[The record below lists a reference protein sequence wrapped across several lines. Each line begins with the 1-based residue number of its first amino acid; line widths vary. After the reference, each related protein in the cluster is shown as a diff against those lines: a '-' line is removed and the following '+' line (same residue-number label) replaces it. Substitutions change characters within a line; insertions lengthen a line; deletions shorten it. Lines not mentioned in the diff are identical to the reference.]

1 MARPSFARRVAPA
14 VLLGTA
20 AVAAVALFDPV
31 FGSSDTANLL
41 AAPSTDSGGITTST
55 STTNKAGSSSNNS
68 STKSSSTKS
77 NSGSSATPSA
87 SSNSGSTD
95 CSNGTVIDSAT
106 VNSRYGPIQIE
117 ATVANGAICSVTT
130 LQEPSG
136 DGRTNYISQQ
146 VMPWLN
152 KQAVKVGV
160 DFQAISGATF
170 TSEGYRQALQ
180 SVLDQM

>member
-20 AVAAVALFDPV
+20 AIAAVALFDPV
-31 FGSSDTANLL
+31 FGSSDNSNLL
-41 AAPSTDSGGITTST
+41 AAPSTDPASSIGTST
-55 STTNKAGSSSNNS
+55 ASTS
-68 STKSSSTKS
+68 KSGRS
-77 NSGSSATPSA
+77 TPSA
-87 SSNSGSTD
+87 TG
-95 CSNGTVIDSAT
+95 CSNGSTITSDV
-106 VNSRYGPIQIE
+106 VNTRYGPVQVE
-117 ATVANGAICSVTT
+117 ATVANGAICKVTT
-130 LQEPSG
+130 VQEPTG

-160 DFQAISGATF
+160 DFQSISGATF